1 MEKVLVLMGGTSEER
16 EVSLRS
22 GQAVYEG
29 LKEAGYEVE
38 ALDFT
43 SENMA
48 RIKESCPNV
57 VFITLHGKNGEDGTV
72 QGYLELLGIPYT
84 GSGVL
89 ASAVCMNKVM
99 SKKIF
104 AFEGLPTADFI
115 VIKKSSFYKNAND
128 ISVIKDLGL
137 PVVIKPATQGSSV
150 GTTIVKAAKDILPAL
165 ELAFSLDK
173 EVLVE
178 KFIAGTELTVTV
190 LGNDKLKT
198 LPVIEIVPKN
208 EYYDYE
214 SKYIPGMSE
223 HIIPA
228 RISEEARELVER
240 ISCKAYEA
248 VGCRGYARVDLILDQ
263 KGIPYVLEINTLP
276 GMTGTSLVPDAA
288 RAEGINFP
296 DLLDLFVKMALGTD
310 CNEAR

>member
-1 MEKVLVLMGGTSEER
+1 MNNVLVLMGGTSEER

-22 GQAVYEG
+22 GKAVYEG
-29 LKEAGYEVE
+29 LREAGYEVE

-43 SENMA
+43 PETIH
-48 RIKESCPNV
+48 RIKEISPDV

-89 ASAVCMNKVM
+89 ASAVCMNKVIT
-99 SKKIF
+99 KKLCS
-104 AFEGLPTADFI
+104 FEGLPTADFQ
-115 VIKKSSFYKNAND
+115 VIKKRGFNRDSFNSALLMED
-128 ISVIKDLGL
+128 FGL
-137 PVVIKPATQGSSV
+137 PLVVKPATQGSSV
-150 GTTIVKAAKDILPAL
+150 GTSIVRESKNIVPAL
-165 ELAFSLDK
+165 ELAFSLD
-173 EVLVE
+173 EEILVE

-190 LGNDKLKT
+190 LGKDSLKT

-214 SKYIPGMSE
+214 SKYMPGMSD

-228 RISEEARELVER
+228 RISEPEREKVEE

-248 VGCRGYARVDLILDQ
+248 VGCRGYARIDLILDRE
-263 KGIPYVLEINTLP
+263 GNPYILEINTLP

-288 RAEGINFP
+288 RAAGIKFP
-296 DLLDLFVKMALGTD
+296 ELLDFFVKMAL
-310 CNEAR
+310 EK

>member
-1 MEKVLVLMGGTSEER
+1 VNKVLVLMGGTSEER

-22 GQAVYEG
+22 GKAVYEG
-29 LKEAGYEVE
+29 LREAGYEVE

-43 SENMA
+43 PETIH
-48 RIKESCPNV
+48 RIKEISPDV

-89 ASAVCMNKVM
+89 ASAVCMNKVIT
-99 SKKIF
+99 KKLCS
-104 AFEGLPTADFI
+104 FEGLPTADFQ
-115 VIKKSSFYKNAND
+115 VIKKRGFNRDSFNSALLMED
-128 ISVIKDLGL
+128 FGL
-137 PVVIKPATQGSSV
+137 PLVVKPATQGSSV
-150 GTTIVKAAKDILPAL
+150 GTSIVRESKNIVPAL
-165 ELAFSLDK
+165 ELAFSLD
-173 EVLVE
+173 EEILVE

-190 LGNDKLKT
+190 LGKDSLKT

-214 SKYIPGMSE
+214 SKYMPGMSD

-228 RISEEARELVER
+228 RISEPEREKVEE

-248 VGCRGYARVDLILDQ
+248 VGCRGYARIDLILDRE
-263 KGIPYVLEINTLP
+263 GNPYILEINTLP

-288 RAEGINFP
+288 RAAGIKFP
-296 DLLDLFVKMALGTD
+296 ELLDFFVKMAL
-310 CNEAR
+310 EK

>member
-1 MEKVLVLMGGTSEER
+1 MRGESVNKVLILMGGTSEER

-22 GQAVYEG
+22 GKAVYEG

-43 SENMA
+43 PETMY
-48 RIKESCPNV
+48 RIKDISPDV

-89 ASAVCMNKVM
+89 ASAVCMNKVIT
-99 SKKIF
+99 KKLLV
-104 AFEGLPTADFI
+104 FEELPTADFQ
-115 VIKKSSFYKNAND
+115 VIKKRGFNR
-128 ISVIKDLGL
+128 DLFNPALLVEDFGL
-137 PVVIKPATQGSSV
+137 PLVVKPATQGSSV
-150 GTTIVKAAKDILPAL
+150 GTTIVRESKNIVPAL
-165 ELAFSLDK
+165 ELAFSLD
-173 EVLVE
+173 EEILVE

-190 LGNDKLKT
+190 LGKDSLKT

-214 SKYIPGMSE
+214 SKYMPGMSD

-228 RISEEARELVER
+228 RISEEERERVEE
-240 ISCKAYEA
+240 ISCKAYDA
-248 VGCRGYARVDLILDQ
+248 VGCRGYARIDLILDRE
-263 KGIPYVLEINTLP
+263 GNPYILEINTLP
-276 GMTGTSLVPDAA
+276 GMTETSLVPDAA
-288 RAEGINFP
+288 RAAGIKFP
-296 DLLDLFVKMALGTD
+296 ELLDLFVKMSL
-310 CNEAR
+310 EK

>member
-1 MEKVLVLMGGTSEER
+1 MNKVLVLMGGTSEER

-22 GQAVYEG
+22 GKAVYEG
-29 LKEAGYEVE
+29 LREAGYEVE

-43 SENMA
+43 PETIH
-48 RIKESCPNV
+48 RIKEISPDV

-89 ASAVCMNKVM
+89 ASAVCMNKVIT
-99 SKKIF
+99 KKLCS
-104 AFEGLPTADFI
+104 FEGLPTADFQ
-115 VIKKSSFYKNAND
+115 VIKKRGFNRDSFNSALLMED
-128 ISVIKDLGL
+128 FGL
-137 PVVIKPATQGSSV
+137 PLVVKPATQGSSV
-150 GTTIVKAAKDILPAL
+150 GTSIVRESKNIVPAL
-165 ELAFSLDK
+165 ELAFSLD
-173 EVLVE
+173 EEILVE

-190 LGNDKLKT
+190 LGKDSLKT

-214 SKYIPGMSE
+214 SKYMPGMSD

-228 RISEEARELVER
+228 RISEPEREKVEE

-248 VGCRGYARVDLILDQ
+248 VGCRGYARIDLILDRE
-263 KGIPYVLEINTLP
+263 GNPYILEINTLP

-288 RAEGINFP
+288 RAAGIKFP
-296 DLLDLFVKMALGTD
+296 ELLDFFVKMAL
-310 CNEAR
+310 EK

>member
-1 MEKVLVLMGGTSEER
+1 MNKVLVLMGGTSEER

-22 GQAVYEG
+22 GKAVYEG
-29 LKEAGYEVE
+29 LKEAAYEVE

-43 SENMA
+43 PETMH
-48 RIKESCPNV
+48 RIKEISPDI

-89 ASAVCMNKVM
+89 ASAVCMNKVIT
-99 SKKIF
+99 KKLLG
-104 AFEGLPTADFI
+104 FEGLPTADFQ
-115 VIKKSSFYKNAND
+115 VIKKRGFNR
-128 ISVIKDLGL
+128 DLFNPTLLVEDFGL
-137 PVVIKPATQGSSV
+137 PLVVKPATQGSSV
-150 GTTIVKAAKDILPAL
+150 GTSIVRESENIVPAL
-165 ELAFSLDK
+165 ELAFSLD
-173 EVLVE
+173 EEILVE
-178 KFIAGTELTVTV
+178 KFIAGIELTVTV
-190 LGNDKLKT
+190 LGNDSLKT

-214 SKYIPGMSE
+214 SKYMPGMSD

-228 RISEEARELVER
+228 RISEEERERVEE

-248 VGCRGYARVDLILDQ
+248 VGCRGYARIDLILDRE
-263 KGIPYVLEINTLP
+263 GNPYILEINTLP

-288 RAEGINFP
+288 RAAGIKFP
-296 DLLDLFVKMALGTD
+296 ELLDLFVKMAL
-310 CNEAR
+310 EK